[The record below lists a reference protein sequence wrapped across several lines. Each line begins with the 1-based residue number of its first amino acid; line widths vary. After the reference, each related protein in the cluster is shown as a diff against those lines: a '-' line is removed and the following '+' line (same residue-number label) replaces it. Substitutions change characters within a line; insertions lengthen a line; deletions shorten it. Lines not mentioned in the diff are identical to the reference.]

1 MKANRG
7 LTVRRMVEL
16 GGVSR
21 ASFYRF
27 DEESSPR
34 GDRDMD
40 LRDAIQRIAL
50 KWPSYG
56 RPRITAELRRQGW
69 RVGPNRVRRLMREDN
84 LLCVRKRKFVVT
96 TDSNHG
102 RKVYPNLASEME
114 LSGINQLWVADITYI
129 RLETEFVYLAVVI
142 DAFSRR
148 VIGWALDRTL
158 EDDLP
163 LEALRMA
170 AFEQRQPAA
179 GLVHHSDRGS
189 QYASHDYTDLLK
201 ARGCEI
207 SMSHKA
213 SPWENGG
220 CESWMKTLKYEEV
233 FRQEYR
239 DLAEA
244 RSCLERFIDKVY
256 NQQRLH
262 SALGYRP
269 PAEFEQ
275 ALAGAAARRSA
286 ANVAVHFSAA
296 SGRSCGGGKGA
307 HYRETLQATGCYVG
321 RIVIAT
327 AEFAPMPPSLYRAT
341 PAVLIPTAIRMRFLR
356 HDGIYRSDVDS
367 NQNQPWGG
375 AGDRLPPVGPEPRSK
390 NASGGS
396 RSSHRP
402 R

>member
-1 MKANRG
+1 LLAAHRG
-7 LTVRRMVEL
+7 AADAAGTDWKSAICRKIEEEIQAKRKLTVKRMVEL
-16 GGVSR
+16 GGASR
-21 ASFYRF
+21 ASFYRLH
-27 DEESSPR
+27 ETECRR

-56 RPRITAELRRQGW
+56 RPRITAELKRQGW
-69 RVGPNRVRRLMREDN
+69 KVGPNRVRRIMREDN
-84 LLCVRKRKFVVT
+84 LLCVRNRKFVVT
-96 TDSNHG
+96 TDSNHD
-102 RKVYPNLASEME
+102 RKVYPNLKSKME

-129 RLETEFVYLAVVI
+129 RLEAEFVYLAVVI

-163 LEALRMA
+163 LEALRVA
-170 AFEQRQPAA
+170 LEQRQPAA

-189 QYASHDYTDLLK
+189 QYASHDYIDLLK
-201 ARGCEI
+201 ARGCQI

-244 RSCLERFIDKVY
+244 RTCLERFIDEVY
-256 NQQRLH
+256 NQKRLH

-275 ALAGAAARRSA
+275 GLRAQRHAAA
-286 ANVAVHFSAA
+286 
-296 SGRSCGGGKGA
+296 G
-307 HYRETLQATGCYVG
+307 
-321 RIVIAT
+321 
-327 AEFAPMPPSLYRAT
+327 
-341 PAVLIPTAIRMRFLR
+341 
-356 HDGIYRSDVDS
+356 
-367 NQNQPWGG
+367 
-375 AGDRLPPVGPEPRSK
+375 
-390 NASGGS
+390 
-396 RSSHRP
+396 
-402 R
+402 